1 MTGLAPSSSM
11 FLAGR
16 VVTGCGAAGL
26 WTSVQVLLVQIA
38 PVKRRGLLV
47 GTMNAVITC
56 GSSLGGVIGGAFA
69 ASRYGW
75 VSGLLQQSK
84 SSPETSRSDLP
95 SLFRYPSR

>member
-1 MTGLAPSSSM
+1 MTGLAPSTGV

-26 WTSVQVLLVQIA
+26 WTSAQVLLVQLA
-38 PVKRRGLLV
+38 SVRRRGLLV

-75 VSGLLQQSK
+75 VSK
-84 SSPETSRSDLP
+84 STQETVTMLT
-95 SLFRYPSR
+95 